1 MSINK
6 KAKPSLLRRIVV
18 LEILIF
24 IFITVWYMHRLT
36 SVDIIFAKQSLNDS
50 SLQIKKELE
59 DSLGEIHYILKNSAK
74 RIKLNPINIVN
85 EMNVL
90 RKFKGVIDIKDV
102 SWVASQDKYMILS
115 GIDHYLNRN
124 IDFGMLR
131 KSVDNPES
139 LLIGRPI
146 QGAEGVRAAFSINT
160 DKGKYMGT
168 ILLLLDVS
176 SIEKAID
183 NALHVKIHPE
193 ISYALLSYDK
203 KIIIPPTNKESLVL
217 LMHELNSLPLS
228 YKDTIASK
236 FPIFGIGYTYKKS
249 TIKILDWDYYIISI
263 VDNKIAFQNS
273 IKRLKF
279 LKFDLLVLCLICF
292 YIFIFMRYRVVMP
305 IHRLTLAA
313 NMKDYKGR
321 NTYSYH
327 YSTKELSDLSD
338 GIRSLVSK
346 QHYIMD
352 YTNKLSFALK
362 QIEVLRKERLE
373 FFRNMQHMLRT
384 PIGHIIG
391 ASDIIMTQHKSE
403 ISDVTQDYISMINN
417 AATELLS
424 SVNTMFTSADIEAGN
439 IELNQMDCNVR
450 KVVEDVIHDVSP
462 RMKEAQLSLEVN
474 IKKIPKVNID
484 PIWFGAAIFNIID
497 NSIKFSNSGGS
508 IKIAIRRVNAG
519 ISLVIEDNGIGM
531 SAHQIFNIQKVL
543 ENPLSKNNIA
553 ETNDGIGLGLT
564 IAHHILELHNISLS
578 IESTEGVGTKVT
590 IIIPNIKI
598 KKVAQNV

>member
-1 MSINK
+1 M
-6 KAKPSLLRRIVV
+6 
-18 LEILIF
+18 
-24 IFITVWYMHRLT
+24 
-36 SVDIIFAKQSLNDS
+36 
-50 SLQIKKELE
+50 
-59 DSLGEIHYILKNSAK
+59 
-74 RIKLNPINIVN
+74 
-85 EMNVL
+85 
-90 RKFKGVIDIKDV
+90 
-102 SWVASQDKYMILS
+102 
-115 GIDHYLNRN
+115 
-124 IDFGMLR
+124 
-131 KSVDNPES
+131 
-139 LLIGRPI
+139 
-146 QGAEGVRAAFSINT
+146 
-160 DKGKYMGT
+160 
-168 ILLLLDVS
+168 
-176 SIEKAID
+176 
-183 NALHVKIHPE
+183 
-193 ISYALLSYDK
+193 
-203 KIIIPPTNKESLVL
+203 
-217 LMHELNSLPLS
+217 
-228 YKDTIASK
+228 
-236 FPIFGIGYTYKKS
+236 
-249 TIKILDWDYYIISI
+249 
-263 VDNKIAFQNS
+263 
-273 IKRLKF
+273 
-279 LKFDLLVLCLICF
+279 
-292 YIFIFMRYRVVMP
+292 VMP

-598 KKVAQNV
+598 KRWLKMFEGAITASITPFKNSRLDINSMQNHIVWQYEQGIKSIVISGCTGESSSLTHDERNILAEVSVEVARKYQDLKIILGIVSSSTEEAILLSQKQR